1 MIEIIIN
8 GEENVREFMKDSIKG
23 IPITVSLNGTK
34 LTRFFDENNRM
45 EEINEIIRKTES
57 DIRENENTQKI
68 LNIIETRK
76 RHGRRHGRR
85 QRKK

>member
-1 MIEIIIN
+1 M
-8 GEENVREFMKDSIKG
+8 EEVEKFIFNCEHYI
-23 IPITVSLNGTK
+23 
-34 LTRFFDENNRM
+34 NNRM
-45 EEINEIIRKTES
+45 EEINEIIRKTER

-85 QRKK
+85 QRKNK